1 MPGDDPPAGPRNEI
15 TGAAADAIVQAGSIH
30 GDVHLHPRGPL
41 VRSAYLEQVARIAP
55 VELRDRD
62 AELARLAEWA
72 VRGDE
77 PYRWLR
83 APAWAGK
90 SALMSWFALHPPDG
104 VRVVSFFVTARLSGQ
119 GDKTAFAEVVIEQLA
134 ELLREPL
141 PQLLTDATRDAHLL
155 GLLNRAAAACRDR
168 GERLVLVVDGLDE
181 DVGVTG
187 GPDGHSIAALLP
199 AAPAPGLRVVVSG
212 RPDPPIPV
220 DVPAHHPLRDPRVV
234 RELSRSA
241 HAEVVRADAQ
251 RELVRLVRGND
262 TARDLLGL
270 LAAAGGGLTA
280 ADLVELTG
288 RPAWEVE
295 EQLHAVSGRAFSRR
309 AGHWGVS
316 AGHVYLMAHEQ
327 LQRDAL
333 RMLGEERLAG
343 FRQRLHD
350 WAERHRA
357 AGWPGGTPE
366 YLLLGYFRLLRE
378 TGEVDRLIR
387 CALDRA
393 RHARMSDLTG
403 GDSAALT
410 EVATAREVLCSQAE
424 PDPLA
429 AIRLGIYRGEL
440 ANRNLL
446 VPAELPVAWV
456 RLGHWARAEALAW
469 VLPDAAQRTRVL
481 LAVSRAVAAT
491 GDLAR
496 AEAIA
501 ASAYPSGP
509 RTSLARRR
517 LSRSGDHPAVLDAP
531 TEVRGA
537 RRSRGDNRKTRFDKV
552 VAAIAQGDLALSE
565 RLARRLRRGSH
576 QAKALIAL
584 VRALSREGRL
594 AQAEAIARGITHP
607 RLRAEAL
614 TALVLPVADAGDPR
628 RAELLASEAER
639 TARLA
644 DVRPRP
650 EVVVTVLGAAAAA
663 GDVGTAEALA
673 RSLDD
678 PRLRARALTGLVAVV
693 ADTGDTGRAE
703 ALAST
708 IDDPHWRARALF
720 RAGGDVERCLDLVR
734 PLFDAVRHGHER
746 AEVLAAWSVALA
758 DRGDPDRA
766 ERAARSARNA
776 APRGRALAHLAR
788 VLAER
793 GDPDRADALAAGI
806 DDPDHRARALAAV
819 ARAAADPARARRVPD
834 PRWRV
839 HALAGLVTT
848 DELVAAVGE
857 VDRTQQRAQAWCDVV
872 TAAARRGEL
881 DRAERLAGAIALP
894 VWRARALTDLVPLVA
909 EVAGAERARAVADRV
924 EDPDARARALAALV
938 PHVPGAEADRLV
950 VAVVALHRWELAL
963 PALARCKPEITSAIA
978 RDFLAATRV

>member
-1 MPGDDPPAGPRNEI
+1 
-15 TGAAADAIVQAGSIH
+15 
-30 GDVHLHPRGPL
+30 
-41 VRSAYLEQVARIAP
+41 
-55 VELRDRD
+55 
-62 AELARLAEWA
+62 
-72 VRGDE
+72 
-77 PYRWLR
+77 
-83 APAWAGK
+83 
-90 SALMSWFALHPPDG
+90 
-104 VRVVSFFVTARLSGQ
+104 
-119 GDKTAFAEVVIEQLA
+119 
-134 ELLREPL
+134 
-141 PQLLTDATRDAHLL
+141 
-155 GLLNRAAAACRDR
+155 
-168 GERLVLVVDGLDE
+168 
-181 DVGVTG
+181 
-187 GPDGHSIAALLP
+187 
-199 AAPAPGLRVVVSG
+199 
-212 RPDPPIPV
+212 
-220 DVPAHHPLRDPRVV
+220 
-234 RELSRSA
+234 
-241 HAEVVRADAQ
+241 
-251 RELVRLVRGND
+251 
-262 TARDLLGL
+262 
-270 LAAAGGGLTA
+270 
-280 ADLVELTG
+280 
-288 RPAWEVE
+288 
-295 EQLHAVSGRAFSRR
+295 
-309 AGHWGVS
+309 
-316 AGHVYLMAHEQ
+316 
-327 LQRDAL
+327 
-333 RMLGEERLAG
+333 
-343 FRQRLHD
+343 
-350 WAERHRA
+350 
-357 AGWPGGTPE
+357 
-366 YLLLGYFRLLRE
+366 GYFRLLRE
-378 TGEVDRLIR
+378 TGEVDRLTR

-410 EVATAREVLCSQAE
+410 EVATAREVLCAQAE

-440 ANRNLL
+440 VNRNFL

-501 ASAYPSGP
+501 RSAHPSGP

-531 TEVRGA
+531 PEVRRA

-576 QAKALIAL
+576 QAKARIIL

-594 AQAEAIARGITHP
+594 AQAEAIARGTTHP

-628 RAELLASEAER
+628 RAEVLASEAER

-678 PRLRARALTGLVAVV
+678 PSLRARALTGLVAVV

-734 PLFDAVRHGHER
+734 PLFDAVRHKYER

-834 PRWRV
+834 ARWRV
-839 HALAGLVTT
+839 HALAGLVST

-857 VDRTQQRAQAWCDVV
+857 VDRTQQRARAWCDVV
-872 TAAARRGEL
+872 TAAARRGE
-881 DRAERLAGAIALP
+881 
-894 VWRARALTDLVPLVA
+894 
-909 EVAGAERARAVADRV
+909 
-924 EDPDARARALAALV
+924 
-938 PHVPGAEADRLV
+938 
-950 VAVVALHRWELAL
+950 
-963 PALARCKPEITSAIA
+963 
-978 RDFLAATRV
+978 